1 MKNTIARA
9 SKALKEEISLT
20 LMVISFLLIVG
31 AGVLQVLKK
40 VESTGPFMEL
50 FLTTCGLYFGRSWVK
65 QSAKTK
71 EKTAV
76 SAETEEL

>member
-1 MKNTIARA
+1 MKNSLARA

-31 AGVLQVLKK
+31 VGILQVLKK

-50 FLTTCGLYFGRSWVK
+50 FLTCCGLYFGRKWVK
-65 QSAKTK
+65 SAKTE
-71 EKTAV
+71 EKTAKT
-76 SAETEEL
+76 AETEEL